1 MRRSKLGAAGA
12 GCERTGVKVE
22 VRSVGR
28 HHQTFKE
35 SLEQVTT
42 TRKGKWPRG
51 TKEGGG
57 RQ

>member
-1 MRRSKLGAAGA
+1 M
-12 GCERTGVKVE
+12 GVKVE